1 MKQLLDV
8 EAATLVALS
17 PPGRRDSLFPLVNDV
32 ATAADVVAAVAF
44 TVAVAVVAAVK
55 DDGVATLADAVAAV
69 AVVAEEINVVTEDV
83 AVVAEEIDVVTE
95 DVAVVAEEID
105 ADVFASVEEDPADVV
120 EGGRISFF
128 TEKDGAGSLGQEPA

>member
-44 TVAVAVVAAVK
+44 IVAVAVVASVK
-55 DDGVATLADAVAAV
+55 DDGVATLADA
-69 AVVAEEINVVTEDV
+69 
-83 AVVAEEIDVVTE
+83 
-95 DVAVVAEEID
+95 VAVVAEEID

>member
-1 MKQLLDV
+1 MKQLLDG

-17 PPGRRDSLFPLVNDV
+17 PPGKRDSLFPLVNDV

-44 TVAVAVVAAVK
+44 TVAVAVVAADK

-69 AVVAEEINVVTEDV
+69 AI
-83 AVVAEEIDVVTE
+83 VAEEIDVVTE
-95 DVAVVAEEID
+95 DVAVV

-128 TEKDGAGSLGQEPA
+128 TEKDGAGSLGQEPV